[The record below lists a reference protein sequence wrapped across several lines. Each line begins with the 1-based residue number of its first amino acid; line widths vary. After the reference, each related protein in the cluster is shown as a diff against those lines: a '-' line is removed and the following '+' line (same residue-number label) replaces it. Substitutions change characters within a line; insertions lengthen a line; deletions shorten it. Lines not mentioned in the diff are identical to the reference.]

1 MSFIKKGF
9 SKIKDKVK
17 REDKKDKK
25 DAKSSST
32 SSNFPAAAEVTEKRT
47 RSNAEM
53 QLNRPSFHQT
63 ASAANNPMA

>member
-32 SSNFPAAAEVTEKRT
+32 TLNFPAAEVTEKRT

-53 QLNRPSFHQT
+53 QLNRPSFQQA
-63 ASAANNPMA
+63 ASAATNPMA